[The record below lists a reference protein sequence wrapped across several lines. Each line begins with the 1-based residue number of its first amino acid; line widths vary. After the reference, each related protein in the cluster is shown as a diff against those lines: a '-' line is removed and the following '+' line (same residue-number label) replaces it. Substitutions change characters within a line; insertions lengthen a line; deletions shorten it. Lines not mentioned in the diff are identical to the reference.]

1 MHQTV
6 KTIFRLFFA
15 VVIFL
20 ITLALFFSAYSKS
33 KEILQAD
40 QQFQQAKHISLKS
53 TDQEQLVLVSN
64 NKRPDQAIFIL
75 IAQNGYIAKLNCEH
89 YLQDICT
96 DEYNQLHTRQI
107 QQLDLLK
114 VGQQHYIEHVRYQD
128 SRTQKQQQWS
138 YSAQQIQQFYQA
150 DIASLKYIVFSIVL
164 FALAALYVSIRII
177 RNFKKFL
184 TR

>member
-6 KTIFRLFFA
+6 KTLFRLFFA

-20 ITLALFFSAYSKS
+20 ITLALFFSTYSKS

-40 QQFQQAKHISLKS
+40 QHFQQAKHISLKS
-53 TDQEQLVLVSN
+53 TAQEQLVLVSN

-75 IAQNGYIAKLNCEH
+75 IAQNGYIAKLSCEH

-114 VGQQHYIEHVRYQD
+114 VGQQHYIENITYQD
-128 SRTQKQQQWS
+128 SRSKKQQQWS
-138 YSAQQIQQFYQA
+138 YSKQQIQQFYQA
-150 DIASLKYIVFSIVL
+150 DIASLKYIVFSMVL
-164 FALAALYVSIRII
+164 FALAALYVSIRIL

>member
-40 QQFQQAKHISLKS
+40 QAFQQAKHISLKS

-114 VGQQHYIEHVRYQD
+114 VGQQHYIENIRYQD
-128 SRTQKQQQWS
+128 SRTHKQQQWS
-138 YSAQQIQQFYQA
+138 YSTQQIQQFYQA

>member
-114 VGQQHYIEHVRYQD
+114 VGQQHYIENIRYQD
-128 SRTQKQQQWS
+128 SRTQKQQQWT
-138 YSAQQIQQFYQA
+138 YSTQQIQQFYQA

-184 TR
+184 TG

>member
-114 VGQQHYIEHVRYQD
+114 VGQQHYIENIRYQD
-128 SRTQKQQQWS
+128 SRTQKQQQWT
-138 YSAQQIQQFYQA
+138 YSTQQIQQFYQA

>member
-53 TDQEQLVLVSN
+53 TAQEQLVLVSN

-114 VGQQHYIEHVRYQD
+114 VGQQHYIENIRYQD
-128 SRTQKQQQWS
+128 SHTQKQQQWS
-138 YSAQQIQQFYQA
+138 YSTQQIQQFYQT

-164 FALAALYVSIRII
+164 FALVALYVSIRII

-184 TR
+184 TG

>member
-1 MHQTV
+1 MHETV
-6 KTIFRLFFA
+6 KTTFRLFFA
-15 VVIFL
+15 VIIFL

-40 QQFQQAKHISLKS
+40 QQFQQATQVKLKS
-53 TDQEQLVLVSN
+53 TAQEQLVLVSN
-64 NKRPDQAIFIL
+64 NKRPDQAIFIV

-96 DEYNQLHTRQI
+96 DEYNQSHTRQI

-114 VGQQHYIEHVRYQD
+114 VGQQHYIENISYQD
-128 SRTQKQQQWS
+128 SRTQKQQHWS
-138 YSAQQIQQFYQA
+138 YSKQQIQQFYQA
-150 DIASLKYIVFSIVL
+150 DISSLKYIVFSIVL
-164 FALAALYVSIRII
+164 FALAALYVSIRIL

-184 TR
+184 GR

>member
-114 VGQQHYIEHVRYQD
+114 VGQQHYIENIRYQD

-138 YSAQQIQQFYQA
+138 YSTQQIQQFYQA

-184 TR
+184 TG

>member
-6 KTIFRLFFA
+6 KTLFRLFFA

-40 QQFQQAKHISLKS
+40 QHFQQAKHISLKS
-53 TDQEQLVLVSN
+53 TAQEQLVLVSN

-75 IAQNGYIAKLNCEH
+75 IAQNGYIAKLSCEH

-114 VGQQHYIEHVRYQD
+114 VGQQHYIENITYQD

-138 YSAQQIQQFYQA
+138 YSKQQIQQFYQA
-150 DIASLKYIVFSIVL
+150 DIASLKYIVFSMVL
-164 FALAALYVSIRII
+164 FALAALYVSIRIL

>member
-114 VGQQHYIEHVRYQD
+114 VGQQHYIENIRYQD
-128 SRTQKQQQWS
+128 SHTQKQQQWT
-138 YSAQQIQQFYQA
+138 YSTQQIQQFYQA

>member
-114 VGQQHYIEHVRYQD
+114 VGQQHYIENIRYQD
-128 SRTQKQQQWS
+128 SRTNKQQQWS
-138 YSAQQIQQFYQA
+138 YSTQQIQQFYQA

>member
-20 ITLALFFSAYSKS
+20 ITLALFFSAYSKI

-53 TDQEQLVLVSN
+53 SAQEQLVLVSN

-75 IAQNGYIAKLNCEH
+75 IAQNGYIAKLNCIH
-89 YLQDICT
+89 YLQNICT
-96 DEYNQLHTRQI
+96 DEYNQSHTRQI

-114 VGQQHYIEHVRYQD
+114 VGQQHYIENITYQD

-138 YSAQQIQQFYQA
+138 YSKQQIQQFYQV
-150 DIASLKYIVFSIVL
+150 DIDSLKYIVFSILL
-164 FALAALYVSIRII
+164 FALAALYVSIRIL
-177 RNFKKFL
+177 RNFKNFL

>member
-114 VGQQHYIEHVRYQD
+114 VGQQHYIENIRYQD

-138 YSAQQIQQFYQA
+138 YSTQQIQQFYQT

>member
-1 MHQTV
+1 MHETV
-6 KTIFRLFFA
+6 KTTFRLFFA
-15 VVIFL
+15 VIIFL

-40 QQFQQAKHISLKS
+40 QQFQQATQVKLKS
-53 TDQEQLVLVSN
+53 TAQEQLVLVSN
-64 NKRPDQAIFIL
+64 NKRPDQAIFIV

-96 DEYNQLHTRQI
+96 DEYNQSHTRQI

-114 VGQQHYIEHVRYQD
+114 VGPQHYIENISYQD
-128 SRTQKQQQWS
+128 SRTQKQQYWS
-138 YSAQQIQQFYQA
+138 YSKQQIQQFYQA

-184 TR
+184 SR

>member
-114 VGQQHYIEHVRYQD
+114 VGQQDYIENVRYQD

-138 YSAQQIQQFYQA
+138 YSTQQIQQFYQA